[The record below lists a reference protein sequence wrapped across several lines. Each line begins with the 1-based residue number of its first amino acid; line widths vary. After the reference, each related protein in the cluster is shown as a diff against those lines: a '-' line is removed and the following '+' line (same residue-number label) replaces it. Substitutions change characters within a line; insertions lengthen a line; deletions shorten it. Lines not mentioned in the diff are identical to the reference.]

1 MSASPKGLIY
11 IKAVGPVYGGRT
23 AGTVTPPTYA
33 AAFTIALSASS
44 GATNSPVSG
53 TVTPTG
59 GPLSAAAT
67 VTLSCGTGTFADVT
81 LDFASG
87 ATAAQA
93 FSFTPTSDA
102 VHSIAMTNTLALT
115 NTGSPASYTSTT
127 SAGLTVG
134 AQIATLSVTSESGS
148 GARPYAATVLPLR
161 GQVPSGSVV
170 SNAAGTEV
178 GDILSTHDDGSA
190 AVVVF
195 ASTATGTGT
204 VALHVATGTPHAVL
218 TAAAIAAAGLTSVAV
233 AFGSPYG
240 TASITDFSTPERVWW
255 ATSKVYCA
263 RYRVAAPTPGST
275 ALEAV
280 IDIHAWA
287 DRALVE
293 VAVENAKMATTSP
306 TKPAAAS
313 YTGATVSI
321 NGGAAVVTVNSA
333 DMPTEAAHSAF
344 RGWYASGWVGAG
356 STGLRVTQLHTELQ
370 QHPLLFK
377 CDQASTFNMAGY
389 ASDAYTPWSTGRQR
403 ATGMGSAGAHDSV
416 GPLPMWEAR
425 ALQSGDRRAWQAT
438 ETSALALLGYNIN
451 YRDSTTGLPPTFA
464 QLQVNNVSQNGYTSG
479 DPQFW
484 PSQSSAAMSWVS
496 SHHPAAGLMAFVSR
510 PSPVFIEL
518 AQKVAV
524 WNGTYTVTG
533 AGSPLTTGVFS
544 GLNFEARA
552 RAWCIRSLAH
562 SIFLTPD
569 SHPWKTSAKTS
580 LTQNV
585 TALTAFT
592 TDTKAKLN
600 LMWLGTPASP
610 SSQYNVKP
618 TGAAFGTSS
627 MQQAFHLV
635 EVHKAA
641 SAGLLTGADQTALE
655 TLADWMATWP
665 ARWINEQPNGG
676 WRYISIGLAM
686 GRNPTTIDSPTTWTA
701 MRAYSATDTPASVS
715 GTWMTAT
722 LDEPAAF
729 AADWSADTGGGT
741 SYPAYF
747 WSALVAAVERGVSG
761 AVTAWNTVLSDITSI
776 DTWRTGF
783 ATAPQWGSTPK
794 NPPPPAGFATGG
806 GTGTLVG
813 DVWTPAR
820 AVDGRV
826 YAESWDIVPTGAWYR
841 IADTEMTTLTAE
853 IVAAALNWNS
863 TQLGWAS
870 YTQSWSGWAIDQ
882 TNARLW
888 HTCSGG
894 HSDGNNN
901 GVYRFDCYKM
911 KWAIDQMPTD
921 RLLQNTEYAVTNG
934 IYGAGQGS
942 TNWTAD
948 FDAVAQFGAGTLGH
962 INDSWYDQFM
972 VNGQPGARHTYAAP
986 MYDAARDKL
995 YMPVRRWWEFNRASG
1010 TWDYRRIFNDKAHVL
1025 SVSGAY
1031 SFVPAM
1037 DASGCL
1043 AIWDEVADEALFSS
1057 SEGILNN
1064 SYKYN
1069 KTTATF
1075 GAWTAPWNGLGAN
1088 TLARHGRIATV
1099 LEPPQSAGTQVGRYW
1114 RYDLDARSTG
1124 GAQGNLQLIDC
1135 VRADFVR
1142 VEGGEYDGAA
1152 SCYVPSVGK
1161 YLMCTR
1167 TASPGP
1173 MAFYWINPGVT
1184 PWSISPATLTNAP
1197 TGLSTLLNGRMTYME
1212 ALDAIVMQDLAST
1225 RMYLYKF

>member
-1 MSASPKGLIY
+1 MTADFE
-11 IKAVGPVYGGRT
+11 AV
-23 AGTVTPPTYA
+23 AG
-33 AAFTIALSASS
+33 S
-44 GATNSPVSG
+44 GS
-53 TVTPTG
+53 
-59 GPLSAAAT
+59 
-67 VTLSCGTGTFADVT
+67 
-81 LDFASG
+81 
-87 ATAAQA
+87 
-93 FSFTPTSDA
+93 
-102 VHSIAMTNTLALT
+102 
-115 NTGSPASYTSTT
+115 
-127 SAGLTVG
+127 LTVG

-148 GARPYAATVLPLR
+148 GSRPYAATVLPLR
-161 GQVPSGSVV
+161 GEVPSGSHVT
-170 SNAAGTEV
+170 NATGTEA
-178 GDILSTHDDGSA
+178 GAILSTHSDGSA

-195 ASTATGTGT
+195 ASMASATGT
-204 VALHVATGTPHAVL
+204 VPLHVSTGTPPSVM
-218 TAAAIAAAGLTSVAV
+218 TTAAIAAQVTSVSVFLGA
-233 AFGSPYG
+233 YG
-240 TASITDFSTPERVWW
+240 TASLTSFGSPERTWW
-255 ATSKVYCA
+255 ATANTICC
-263 RYRVAAPTPGST
+263 RYRVAAPSPGST
-275 ALEAV
+275 SMEAV
-280 IDIHAWA
+280 IDIHAWS

-293 VAVENAKMATTSP
+293 VVVENCKMVTATP
-306 TKPAAAS
+306 TKPASAGYAS
-313 YTGATVSI
+313 ATVSI
-321 NGGAAVVTVNSA
+321 NGGTPIVTVNSA

-356 STGLRVTQLHTELQ
+356 SPGLRVTQLHSELQ
-370 QHPLLFK
+370 LHPLLFK
-377 CDQASTFNMAGY
+377 CDQSSTYDMANY
-389 ASDAYTPWSTGRQR
+389 ASDAYTPWGTGRQR

-425 ALQSGDRRAWQAT
+425 ALQSGDYRAWKAT

-641 SAGLLTGADQTALE
+641 SAKLLTGADQTALE
-655 TLADWMATWP
+655 SLADWMATWP

-729 AADWSADTGGGT
+729 AADWTADTGGGT

-747 WSALVAAVERGVSG
+747 WSALVASVERGVSG
-761 AVTAWNTVLSDITSI
+761 STTAWNTVLNNVTSL

-794 NPPPPAGFATGG
+794 NPPAPAGFATGG

-813 DVWTPAR
+813 DVWTPAK
-820 AVDGRV
+820 AGDGRV
-826 YAESWDIVPTGAWYR
+826 YAESWAIVPTGAWYR

-853 IVAAALNWNS
+853 ITAAGIGWNS
-863 TQLGWAS
+863 GNLGWAS

-882 TNARLW
+882 TGARLW

-894 HSDGNNN
+894 HSDGSNN
-901 GVYRFDCYKM
+901 GVFRFDCYKM
-911 KWAIDQMPTD
+911 TWAVDQMPTSKAIQD
-921 RLLQNTEYAVTNG
+921 PEYADLLG
-934 IYGAGQGS
+934 LSS
-942 TNWTAD
+942 TSTRAAIT
-948 FDAVAQFGAGTLGH
+948 DAWSQFGASTLGH

-972 VNGQPGARHTYAAP
+972 TNNQPTARHTYHGLV
-986 MYDAARDKL
+986 YDPARDKI
-995 YMPVRRWWEFNRASG
+995 YMSVRRWWEFDRATG
-1010 TWDYRRIFNDKAHVL
+1010 TWDYRRIFNDKAHVA
-1025 SVSGAY
+1025 SGAAPSTGSDAY
-1031 SFVPAM
+1031 GLARAM
-1037 DASGCL
+1037 DSSGVTCL
-1043 AIWDEVADEALFSS
+1043 WDEVADEALFAA
-1057 SEGILNN
+1057 SEGITNN

-1069 KTTATF
+1069 KTTSTF

-1088 TLARHGRIATV
+1088 TIARHGRIATV

-1124 GAQGNLQLIDC
+1124 GTQGNLQFIGC
-1135 VRADFVR
+1135 TAADFVR
-1142 VEGGEYDGAA
+1142 VVGGEYDGAA

-1173 MAFYWINPGVT
+1173 MAFYWIDPGVT